1 MQLLFENEYKN
12 GEKTGIIYFM
22 PNHDIL
28 PIYAEIDVIINRLK
42 KLKKEMTDKEI
53 KLHNKKRYKEMSQEM
68 SRMNMSAKTLKSKTL
83 KSGYVYLLKS
93 NNLYKIGRTTSFKS
107 RMKKYTTENPFG
119 IKLILQKK
127 VDDYIGIEKKLLDK
141 FKEKQVRG
149 EWFKLNKGDIKEF
162 KKMVNEI

>member
-1 MQLLFENEYKN
+1 
-12 GEKTGIIYFM
+12 
-22 PNHDIL
+22 
-28 PIYAEIDVIINRLK
+28 
-42 KLKKEMTDKEI
+42 
-53 KLHNKKRYKEMSQEM
+53 MSQEM